1 MSEKFSVAV
10 LIPVFLAPSPEICRP
25 AQFKVVG
32 VTRKDNPNDWGLP
45 GGKIEQGETFKEA
58 AVREVLEETG
68 LEIDPLFLQ
77 RVYTGPIVEYV
88 CTTYIYTWDSTSP
101 FLEEWIKQSLRPE
114 PGTDCL
120 VGLVGL
126 KELINGSF
134 GDYNDKLF
142 MEMSWRND

>member
-1 MSEKFSVAV
+1 MSSKFSVAV
-10 LIPVFLAPSPEICRP
+10 LIPVHLVNTG
-25 AQFKVVG
+25 QFKVVG
-32 VTRKDNPNDWGLP
+32 VTRKGNPNDWGLP

-77 RVYTGPIVEYV
+77 RVYTGPIGEYV
-88 CTTYIYTWDSTSP
+88 CVTYVYTWDSSSH
-101 FLEEWIKQSLRPE
+101 FLETWVNQSLRPE
-114 PGTDCL
+114 PNTDCL

-134 GDYNDKLF
+134 GDYNDRLF
-142 MEMSWRND
+142 MNIAWRTQ

>member
-1 MSEKFSVAV
+1 MNDYKFSVAV
-10 LIPVFLAPSPEICRP
+10 LIPVFLFSPSPS
-25 AQFKVVG
+25 QFKVVG

-77 RVYTGPIVEYV
+77 RVYTGPIGEYI
-88 CTTYIYTWDSTSP
+88 CATYLYTWDSESR
-101 FLEEWIKQSLRPE
+101 FLEEWIKQSIRPE
-114 PGTDCL
+114 PGTDSV

-126 KELINGSF
+126 KELINGCFS
-134 GDYNDKLF
+134 DYNDRLF
-142 MEMSWRND
+142 MEMAWRQR